1 MGYDG
6 PFEKRRRMDV
16 VVDYGPEMDIG
27 MIQHENIILKQQ
39 MAQLKKQ
46 VKKAFTI
53 SQISRY

>member
-16 VVDYGPEMDIG
+16 VLDYGPELEMDIG

-46 VKKAFTI
+46 VKKAFAI
-53 SQISRY
+53 SQI